1 RALVGFCPRDLEGE
15 YHPGDTAAAVR
26 LVGGGGGHVVADEH
40 GARLDVVHLDHLGGH
55 VEVHHVAAIVAVDVD
70 HAFAAV
76 NAPGDVGDLFDRG
89 RLEHVTDGAAIQHA
103 LPHVAKEYGQVA
115 RAAARHQADFALNR
129 GIGPYQR
136 VDVVDKGELLGVGL
150 VQPIEHVGDELFG
163 VIQDLLHGWLL
174 HTGDG

>member
-1 RALVGFCPRDLEGE
+1 DGGQRHRGEPDADGADVLQRALGDLNHLVDARALVGFCPRDLEGE

-76 NAPGDVGDLFDRG
+76 NAPGDVGDLF
-89 RLEHVTDGAAIQHA
+89 
-103 LPHVAKEYGQVA
+103 
-115 RAAARHQADFALNR
+115 
-129 GIGPYQR
+129 
-136 VDVVDKGELLGVGL
+136 
-150 VQPIEHVGDELFG
+150 
-163 VIQDLLHGWLL
+163 
-174 HTGDG
+174 